1 MGSGLAPP
9 GPPWRRPV
17 IRSCGQ
23 ISSCTQGPLVD
34 SPRSDRMARP
44 VLLLLLVSLA
54 RPGLGLTVEDSLEQG
69 IEQDGIPTTLKVTAS
84 TRKYTEIRGQS
95 LNKLLNNE
103 SYSYPRFHL
112 LPLPPTSNGQW
123 C

>member
-1 MGSGLAPP
+1 
-9 GPPWRRPV
+9 
-17 IRSCGQ
+17 
-23 ISSCTQGPLVD
+23 
-34 SPRSDRMARP
+34 MARP

-69 IEQDGIPTTLKVTAS
+69 IEQDGIPTTLKVPAS

-95 LNKLLNNE
+95 LNKLLNNK

>member
-1 MGSGLAPP
+1 
-9 GPPWRRPV
+9 
-17 IRSCGQ
+17 
-23 ISSCTQGPLVD
+23 
-34 SPRSDRMARP
+34 MARP

-69 IEQDGIPTTLKVTAS
+69 IEQDGIPTTLKVPAS

-95 LNKLLNNE
+95 LNNE